1 MFCSVLF
8 LFVLVLFFILLRR
21 RCLFGRRYSIPT
33 CFNFFNRLRHL
44 LLQCL
49 SADNFRRR
57 HCDAVSLVVV
67 LVFCFAL
74 FFFFSFPTRSLP
86 KHRPGELLR
95 NDGALLFS
103 WWYSRFGFL
112 LGNRLLS
119 ARWKRVF
126 VCAFRPRSFVGR
138 EKRIV
143 KISRCSTAKVH
154 FVRRL
159 IWNGPVSILWGFEHI
174 STMGIFFKLSILSP
188 LVS

>member
-74 FFFFSFPTRSLP
+74 FFFFRFLLVLCLSIALVNYSGMMVHYCFHGGTHDSVFCLGTDYCLRDGNACLFAHFDHAPLLVERKESWKFLAA
-86 KHRPGELLR
+86 LLR
-95 NDGALLFS
+95 KCILCADWYEMVLCQSFGVSSIYLLWEFFLN
-103 WWYSRFGFL
+103 YRF
-112 LGNRLLS
+112 
-119 ARWKRVF
+119 W
-126 VCAFRPRSFVGR
+126 
-138 EKRIV
+138 
-143 KISRCSTAKVH
+143 VH
-154 FVRRL
+154 
-159 IWNGPVSILWGFEHI
+159 
-174 STMGIFFKLSILSP
+174 
-188 LVS
+188 